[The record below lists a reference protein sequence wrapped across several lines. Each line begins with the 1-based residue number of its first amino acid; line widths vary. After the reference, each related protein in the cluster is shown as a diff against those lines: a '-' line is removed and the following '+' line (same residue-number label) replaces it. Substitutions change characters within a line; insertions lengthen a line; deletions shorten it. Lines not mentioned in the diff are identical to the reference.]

1 MEERIRISKSQ
12 VREGGRTHTLIVGG
26 AVEAKPMP
34 GWLIPF
40 LIVIYHSTLLS
51 ASAISQTAQVPSA
64 SRQIAAAVL
73 PLPEVMREHATVLGY
88 APDLSLITLREGT
101 NGMVCTASRPGGAEF
116 DVRCYHEAFMPIIR
130 RVRELHAR
138 GLKSDEIDRTIDAE
152 VKAKTLAI
160 PDHPVAGYR
169 MLGPISAYR
178 AESNTVG
185 PEIESWQS
193 VHFPYKTAAEI
204 GLPEEGQVQSTM
216 PYVMASGTF
225 WSHVMIEHE
234 NASAQK

>member
-1 MEERIRISKSQ
+1 
-12 VREGGRTHTLIVGG
+12 
-26 AVEAKPMP
+26 
-34 GWLIPF
+34 
-40 LIVIYHSTLLS
+40 
-51 ASAISQTAQVPSA
+51 
-64 SRQIAAAVL
+64 
-73 PLPEVMREHATVLGY
+73 
-88 APDLSLITLREGT
+88 
-101 NGMVCTASRPGGAEF
+101 
-116 DVRCYHEAFMPIIR
+116 MPIIR

-169 MLGPISAYR
+169 MLGPISSLPRREQHGRQWA
-178 AESNTVG
+178 
-185 PEIESWQS
+185 IESWQS
-193 VHFPYKTAAEI
+193 VHFPYKTAEI

>member
-1 MEERIRISKSQ
+1 
-12 VREGGRTHTLIVGG
+12 
-26 AVEAKPMP
+26 MP
-34 GWLIPF
+34 DWLIQF

-51 ASAISQTAQVPSA
+51 TSAIAQPTQVPPA
-64 SRQIAAAVL
+64 SQQIAAATL

-88 APDLSLITLREGT
+88 AADLSLVTLREGT
-101 NGMVCTASRPGGAEF
+101 NGMVCTASRPGDAEF
-116 DVRCYHEAFMPIIR
+116 DVRCYHESFMPVVR
-130 RVRELHAR
+130 RMRDLHSR
-138 GLKSDEIDRTIDAE
+138 GLKFDEIDRTINAE
-152 VKAKTLAI
+152 VKAHRLAI
-160 PDHPVAGYR
+160 PDHPIAGYR

-193 VHFPYKTAAEI
+193 VHFPYKIAAKI
-204 GLPEEGQVQSTM
+204 GLPEEGQVRTTM

-234 NASAQK
+234 NTLAQK

>member
-1 MEERIRISKSQ
+1 MRVWLLPLLFLICDS
-12 VREGGRTHTLIVGG
+12 TLISSLKI
-26 AVEAKPMP
+26 A
-34 GWLIPF
+34 
-40 LIVIYHSTLLS
+40 
-51 ASAISQTAQVPSA
+51 QTSQVPSA
-64 SRQIAAAVL
+64 SQQIAAALL

-88 APDLSLITLREGT
+88 AADLSLVTLREGT
-101 NGMVCTASRPGGAEF
+101 NGMVCTASRPGDSQF
-116 DVRCYHEAFMPIIR
+116 DVRCYHQSFMPIVR
-130 RVRELHAR
+130 SMRELHSR
-138 GLKSDEIDRTIDAE
+138 GVKQDEIYRTIDAE
-152 VKAKTLAI
+152 VKSKKLAI

-178 AESNTVG
+178 PETNTAG

-204 GLPEEGQVQSTM
+204 GLPEEGQVKPTM

-234 NASAQK
+234 NVSAQK